1 MSEETRDQASEG
13 KRELARKLDAGGW
26 GLFFIWIGIA
36 VYTSVGW
43 GATLFG
49 IGVITLAS
57 QLVRKYSGL
66 PFERFWLVVGALFV
80 FGGLWKALAIGL
92 GRPAIAGRSC
102 RSFVSPRARSSSC
115 RHCPPAGR
123 NVPVTSRPS
132 GLHDHQSSPRRGRHR
147 LTRDRLGSEAPW
159 KTQRAH

>member
-1 MSEETRDQASEG
+1 MMSEETRDQASEG

-92 GRPAIAGRSC
+92 GRPAIAGA
-102 RSFVSPRARSSSC
+102 FVPIVCIAAGAILLVSALSSRRAE
-115 RHCPPAGR
+115 
-123 NVPVTSRPS
+123 RP
-132 GLHDHQSSPRRGRHR
+132 GH
-147 LTRDRLGSEAPW
+147 
-159 KTQRAH
+159 